1 MFLCR
6 FLSKKDSKSRRKSR
20 TKANSFPGLIR
31 AYGRTDVR
39 TYGRTDVR
47 TYVRD
52 IQIFSA
58 SWVTNYMA
66 MDAPHARAFGARGS
80 SAIKH
85 EKVNDFVENLNSC
98 EFLEGLSCY
107 QPFEHITCHLTT
119 FRRPNWPI
127 VSLLF
132 MNGNGWR
139 EAAFIVYFSHD
150 IDTCFVLSRYS
161 VLQLESK

>member
-1 MFLCR
+1 MFLCH

-31 AYGRTDVR
+31 AYV
-39 TYGRTDVR
+39 RTDVR

-80 SAIKH
+80 SAKI
-85 EKVNDFVENLNSC
+85 EIDEC
-98 EFLEGLSCY
+98 
-107 QPFEHITCHLTT
+107 T
-119 FRRPNWPI
+119 
-127 VSLLF
+127 LL
-132 MNGNGWR
+132 G
-139 EAAFIVYFSHD
+139 S
-150 IDTCFVLSRYS
+150 SRMH
-161 VLQLESK
+161 VGAKQMLVKLFTMFTVPLGPL